1 MNTETKQFI
10 AEHANDD
17 VHLLSLQSDRN
28 SLVDLPLAICQIV
41 GRQKIRTKVPLFFNH
56 ENILYP
62 AKLSLEQSSSET
74 TAIYK
79 SSLCEGNVLVDL
91 TGGFAVDCYFL
102 STHFKEIRFI
112 ERNSEL
118 CSIASHNFKV
128 LSKKNIEIINT
139 YAEKYLEEMNFVDWI
154 YIDPA
159 RRTNT
164 GKKAVLLS
172 DCEPNVAELSDLLL
186 QKSHKVMI
194 KLSPM
199 MDLNAVVNQLPKTS
213 EIHIIAVEN
222 ECKEVILIM
231 DKSPIENLK
240 IRTINFNKNG
250 QYQLFEFFQQEES
263 ISNSI
268 FTSELQ
274 QYLFEPNAAVMK
286 SGAFKL
292 VGNRFNLHKLH
303 INTHLYTSNELIL
316 DFPGRIFEII
326 KVWGNGKNEFKNL
339 ALQFPK
345 ANITTRNYPMSVD
358 EIRKKLKIK
367 DGGAS
372 YLFACTLSNEQKVVI
387 ECKKID

>member
-10 AEHANDD
+10 AEHFNDD
-17 VHLLSLQSDRN
+17 VHLLSLQSDRY
-28 SLVDLPLAICQIV
+28 SSVDMPLAVRQIV
-41 GRQKIRTKVPLFFNH
+41 GRQKIRTKVPLFFNN

-62 AKLSLEQSSSET
+62 SKLSLEQSSSET

-79 SSLCEGNVLVDL
+79 SSLCEGNILVDL
-91 TGGFAVDCYFL
+91 TGGFAVDCCFL
-102 STHFKEIRFI
+102 STHFKYVIYV

-128 LSKKNIEIINT
+128 LRKKNIEIINT

-172 DCEPNVAELSDLLL
+172 DCEPNIAEISDLLL
-186 QKSHKVMI
+186 QKSNKVMI

-199 MDLNAVVNQLPKTS
+199 MDISAVVNQLPETS
-213 EIHIIAVEN
+213 EIHILAIEN

-231 DKSPIENLK
+231 DNSSIENLK
-240 IRTINFNKNG
+240 IHTINFNKNG
-250 QYQLFEFFQQEES
+250 QYQLFEFFLQEEN

-292 VGNRFNLHKLH
+292 VGNKFNLHKLH
-303 INTHLYTSNELIL
+303 INTHLYTSNELIH
-316 DFPGRIFEII
+316 DFPGRIFEI
-326 KVWGNGKNEFKNL
+326 KQVWGNGKNEFKNL
-339 ALQFPK
+339 ALHFPK
-345 ANITTRNYPMSVD
+345 ANITTRNFPMTVE

-367 DGGAS
+367 DGGAT

-387 ECKKID
+387 ECNKIV